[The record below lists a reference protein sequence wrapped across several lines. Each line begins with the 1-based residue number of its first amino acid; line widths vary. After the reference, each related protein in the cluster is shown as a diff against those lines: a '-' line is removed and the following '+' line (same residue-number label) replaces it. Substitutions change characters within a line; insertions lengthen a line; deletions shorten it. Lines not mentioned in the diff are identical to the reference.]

1 MKFRSSASTF
11 ARFMLAICWALAA
24 AGIVCAQDFEREARW
39 RAEIEPTVVV
49 GDPVMLKHSVRMGAP
64 DFFAIYT
71 ESKGSPKAG
80 LVLLH
85 GAGVHPDFGMIGA
98 LRVSLAEAGYAT
110 LSVQM
115 PVQGK
120 DAKAEDYH
128 PKVFPNAL
136 DRIARAANYMQAR
149 GHRKLVLVSHSMG
162 AWMANEYFDANAT
175 PPYAAWICIGI
186 TGGLSSDLVGA
197 LLKGR
202 ALPVFD
208 VYGQHDFEVTLNAA
222 GRRYRAIKD
231 TGGSRQVQV
240 PGADHYF
247 SGKERELSAALA
259 TWLDEVSPGL
269 RAQ

>member
-1 MKFRSSASTF
+1 MMFRSWQIFATRFLMTFSAI
-11 ARFMLAICWALAA
+11 MLGSLAL
-24 AGIVCAQDFEREARW
+24 AQDFEREARW

-49 GDPVMLKHSVRMGAP
+49 GDPVLLKHSVRMAAP

-71 ESKGSPKAG
+71 EAKGPPKAG

-98 LRVSLAEAGYAT
+98 LRISLAEAGYAT

-136 DRIARAANYMQAR
+136 DRIARAAIYMHGR

-162 AWMANEYFDANAT
+162 AWMANEYLDANPT
-175 PPYAAWICIGI
+175 NLYGAWICIGI
-186 TGGLSSDLVGA
+186 TGGFSSDLVGS

-208 VYGQHDFEVTLNAA
+208 VYGQRDFEVTMSAA
-222 GRRYRAIKD
+222 GRRFRAIKD
-231 TGGSRQVQV
+231 TAGSRQIQL

-247 SGKERELSAALA
+247 AGKERELSAVLA
-259 TWLDEVSPGL
+259 AWLGEIAPSL
-269 RAQ
+269 RGQ